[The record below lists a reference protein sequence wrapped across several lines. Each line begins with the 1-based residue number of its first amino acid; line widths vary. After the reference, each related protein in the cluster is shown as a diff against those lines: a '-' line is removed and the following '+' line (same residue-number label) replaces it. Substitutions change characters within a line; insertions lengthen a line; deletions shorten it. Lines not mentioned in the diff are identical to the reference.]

1 MNNFDF
7 DDFNLLDD
15 SPRNA
20 SISIISDIDATKT
33 NIFETEI
40 SEEKEIPI
48 LPLRNTMLFPGTLL
62 PITIGRRSSLR
73 MINEVSK
80 SGEVI
85 GVFSQKDDS
94 VDSPDASDLYEYGV
108 IAKVVKVLE
117 LPDGHR
123 TALMQGFSRV
133 GLKDAHDNGDYLVG
147 HVFQATE
154 MIPNNRDREFN
165 AVVEA

>member
-7 DDFNLLDD
+7 DDFNLIDD

-20 SISIISDIDATKT
+20 SISVITDIDASKS
-33 NIFETEI
+33 NIFDTEI

-80 SGEVI
+80 TGEVI

-94 VDSPDASDLYEYGV
+94 VDNPDAKDLYEYGV
-108 IAKVVKVLE
+108 VAKVVKVLE
-117 LPDGHR
+117 MAYNLC
-123 TALMQGFSRV
+123 LEYV
-133 GLKDAHDNGDYLVG
+133 
-147 HVFQATE
+147 
-154 MIPNNRDREFN
+154 
-165 AVVEA
+165 